1 MNPKQFLTVGGI
13 ILVLVGILGAVGILG
28 PTADQ
33 SVFGSSWWFDAGE
46 NWAHLVL
53 GIVVLIVAF
62 TMGASLQATVTMLV
76 GVVGIIIG
84 LLGFFLG
91 SDAMYNF
98 YGLANLENPLDNILH
113 LAVGAWASLAWW
125 KGKSLSMEIV

>member
-1 MNPKQFLTVGGI
+1 MNPKQFLTLGGI
-13 ILVLVGILGAVGILG
+13 VLALVGILGMIGILG

-33 SVFGSSWWFDAGE
+33 SIFGSSWWFDAGE

-53 GIVVLIVAF
+53 GIVALIAAF
-62 TMGASLQATVTMLV
+62 AFGSGFQSIIAMLV

-91 SDAMYNF
+91 SDTMFNF

-113 LAVGAWASLAWW
+113 LAVGAWALIAWW
-125 KGKSLSMEIV
+125 KVKSGGM